1 MPIGRGYCALLT
13 LLLQKKRRFLSLWDK
28 LVREFIIE
36 ELQIGKRGLPAEL
49 SKVIADLVL

>member
-1 MPIGRGYCALLT
+1 MHDDLSLGFPFERT
-13 LLLQKKRRFLSLWDK
+13 LFVIPKALWDK

-36 ELQIGKRGLPAEL
+36 ELQIGKRGLPTEL